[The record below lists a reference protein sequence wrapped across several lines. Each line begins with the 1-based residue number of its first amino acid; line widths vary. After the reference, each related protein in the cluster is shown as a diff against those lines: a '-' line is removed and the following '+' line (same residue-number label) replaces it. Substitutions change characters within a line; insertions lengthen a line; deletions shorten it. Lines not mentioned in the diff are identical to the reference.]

1 MNKPALPRQQRGA
14 ATLLVVM
21 VLFFI
26 VSLVAAYASRNLLF
40 EQKTAA
46 NQYRSTAALE
56 AAEAGLGWATSLL
69 NGGRIDA
76 TCLPSANP
84 ANNSFRERYL
94 AIDDGGL
101 ITPRTLPAPS
111 TVALN
116 PSCVFNGNAW
126 QCSCPVDATPALPV
140 PAGTDMHPAFRLRF
154 VAMAGQPGLVQ
165 VEINACTRADDACL
179 NFPATGASNEARVT
193 VSAILALK
201 GGVATI
207 PGAALT
213 AREGVDLSGSGLTLS
228 IAPPSP
234 ANADKP
240 QGVLINAGQGVTS
253 MGASTLTPPV
263 PGTPVSSL
271 IAENDPTMGPTA
283 LVAVAPHSVGDAM
296 FARTFGAWPDDY
308 RDQPGVVVLN
318 CAVDCTASQV
328 RNAIAQSPGLPIWLN
343 GGFDIDSGGDIGT
356 ETQPVAI
363 VATGGVR
370 FTAAADVYGLVY
382 TRTATWGPDAGTGP
396 SIRGA
401 MVAENAISG
410 GGMTTAT
417 LIYDQ
422 AILNRV
428 RQKTG
433 SFVVVPGSWR
443 DF

>member
-1 MNKPALPRQQRGA
+1 MSTIALPRRQRGA
-14 ATLLVVM
+14 ATLMVVM
-21 VLFFI
+21 VLFFV
-26 VSLVAAYASRNLLF
+26 VSMVAAYASRNLLF

-69 NGGRIDA
+69 NGGRIDP

-94 AIDDGGL
+94 AIDDTGT

-111 TVALN
+111 TAALN

-126 QCSCPVDATPALPV
+126 QCSCPADANPVLAV
-140 PAGTDMHPAFRLRF
+140 PAGTDMFPAFRLRF
-154 VAMAGQPGLVQ
+154 VAIAGRPGLVR
-165 VEINACTRADDACL
+165 VEVNACTRADDACL

-213 AREGVDLSGSGLTLS
+213 AREGVNLTGNTFT
-228 IAPPSP
+228 I
-234 ANADKP
+234 ANADP
-240 QGVLINAGQGVTS
+240 RSGVTINAGQGINST
-253 MGASTLTPPV
+253 GSTLVTV
-263 PGTPVSSL
+263 AGSPGSL
-271 IAENDPTMGPTA
+271 STVENDLSLQPA
-283 LVAVAPHSVGDAM
+283 QVADGDAM
-296 FARTFGAWPDDY
+296 FARTFGAWPLDY
-308 RDQPGVVVLN
+308 RDQPGVVVIN
-318 CAVDCTASQV
+318 CAGNCTATQV
-328 RNAIAQSPGLPIWLN
+328 RDAIAQSPGLPIWLN

-356 ETQPVAI
+356 EAQPVAI
-363 VATGGVR
+363 VATGGVQ
-370 FTAAADVYGLVY
+370 FSAAADVYGLLY
-382 TRTATWGPDAGTGP
+382 TRAATWAPAGAAGATL
-396 SIRGA
+396 RGA
-401 MVAENAISG
+401 MVAENAILGAG
-410 GGMTTAT
+410 GSTAT
-417 LIYDQ
+417 LNYD
-422 AILNRV
+422 ATILNRV

>member
-1 MNKPALPRQQRGA
+1 MSTIALPRRQRGA
-14 ATLLVVM
+14 ATLMVVM
-21 VLFFI
+21 VLFFV
-26 VSLVAAYASRNLLF
+26 VSMVAAYASRNLLF

-69 NGGRIDA
+69 NGGRIDP

-94 AIDDGGL
+94 AIDDTGT

-126 QCSCPVDATPALPV
+126 QCSCPADANPVLAV
-140 PAGTDMHPAFRLRF
+140 PAGTDMFPAFRLRF
-154 VAMAGQPGLVQ
+154 VAIAGRPGLVR
-165 VEINACTRADDACL
+165 VEVNACTRADDACL

-213 AREGVDLSGSGLTLS
+213 AREGVNLTGNTFT
-228 IAPPSP
+228 I
-234 ANADKP
+234 ANADP
-240 QGVLINAGQGVTS
+240 RSGVTINAGQAINSTG
-253 MGASTLTPPV
+253 STLITVAGSPGSLSVV
-263 PGTPVSSL
+263 PDDASL
-271 IAENDPTMGPTA
+271 NAA
-283 LVAVAPHSVGDAM
+283 LVAVPPLTAGDAM
-296 FARTFGAWPDDY
+296 FSRTFGTWPADY
-308 RDQPGVVVLN
+308 RDQPGVVVIN
-318 CAVDCTASQV
+318 CAGNCTATQV
-328 RNAIAQSPGLPIWLN
+328 RDAIAQSPGLPIWLN

-356 ETQPVAI
+356 ESQPVAI
-363 VATGGVR
+363 VATGGVQ
-370 FTAAADVYGLVY
+370 FSAAADVYGLIY
-382 TRTATWGPDAGTGP
+382 TRAATWAPAGAANPT
-396 SIRGA
+396 IRGA
-401 MVAENAISG
+401 MVAENAILG
-410 GGMTTAT
+410 AGAAAAT
-417 LIYDQ
+417 INYD
-422 AILNRV
+422 ATILNRV

>member
-1 MNKPALPRQQRGA
+1 MSPIALPRRQRGA
-14 ATLLVVM
+14 ATLMVVM
-21 VLFFI
+21 VLFFV
-26 VSLVAAYASRNLLF
+26 VSMVAAYASRNLLF

-69 NGGRIDA
+69 NGGRIDP

-94 AIDDGGL
+94 AIDDTGT

-126 QCSCPVDATPALPV
+126 QCSCPSDANPVLAV
-140 PAGTDMHPAFRLRF
+140 PAGTDMFPAFRLRF
-154 VAMAGQPGLVQ
+154 VAIAGRPGLVR
-165 VEINACTRADDACL
+165 VEVNACTRADDACL

-213 AREGVDLSGSGLTLS
+213 AREGVNLTGNNFT
-228 IAPPSP
+228 I
-234 ANADKP
+234 ANADP
-240 QGVLINAGQGVTS
+240 RSGVTINAGQAINSTG
-253 MGASTLTPPV
+253 STLVTV
-263 PGTPVSSL
+263 AGSPGSL
-271 IAENDPTMGPTA
+271 STVENDLSLQPA
-283 LVAVAPHSVGDAM
+283 QVADGDAM
-296 FARTFGAWPDDY
+296 FARTFGAWPLDY
-308 RDQPGVVVLN
+308 RDQPGVVVIN
-318 CAVDCTASQV
+318 CAGNCTATQV
-328 RNAIAQSPGLPIWLN
+328 RDAIAQSPGLPIWLN
-343 GGFDIDSGGDIGT
+343 GDFDIDSGGDIGT

-363 VATGGVR
+363 VATGGVQ
-370 FTAAADVYGLVY
+370 FSAAADVYGLLY
-382 TRTATWGPDAGTGP
+382 TRAATWAPGGGAGPT
-396 SIRGA
+396 IRGA
-401 MVAENAISG
+401 MIAENSVLG
-410 GGMTTAT
+410 GGPSNPTLNYDAT
-417 LIYDQ
+417 
-422 AILNRV
+422 ILNRV

>member
-1 MNKPALPRQQRGA
+1 MSPIALPRRQRGA
-14 ATLLVVM
+14 ATLMVVM
-21 VLFFI
+21 VLFFV
-26 VSLVAAYASRNLLF
+26 VSMVAAYASRNLLF

-69 NGGRIDA
+69 NGGRIDP

-94 AIDDGGL
+94 AIDDTGT

-126 QCSCPVDATPALPV
+126 QCSCPSDANPVLAV
-140 PAGTDMHPAFRLRF
+140 PAGTDMFPAFRLRF
-154 VAMAGQPGLVQ
+154 VAIAGRPGLVR
-165 VEINACTRADDACL
+165 VEVNACTRADDACL

-213 AREGVDLSGSGLTLS
+213 AREGVDLSGSSLTLALAPHS
-228 IAPPSP
+228 ANNEIAS
-234 ANADKP
+234 K
-240 QGVLINAGQGVTS
+240 GVLINAGQGVSGT
-253 MGASTLTPPV
+253 GTSTLTPLV
-263 PGTPVSSL
+263 PGTPISRLISDNDLSL
-271 IAENDPTMGPTA
+271 QPAQ
-283 LVAVAPHSVGDAM
+283 VADGDAM
-296 FARTFGAWPDDY
+296 FARTFGAWPLDY
-308 RDQPGVVVLN
+308 RDQPGVVVIN
-318 CAVDCTASQV
+318 CAGNCTATQV
-328 RNAIAQSPGLPIWLN
+328 RDAIAQSPGLPIWLN

-356 ETQPVAI
+356 EAQPVAI
-363 VATGGVR
+363 VATGGVQ
-370 FTAAADVYGLVY
+370 FSAAADVYGLLY
-382 TRTATWGPDAGTGP
+382 TRAATWTPAGGAGGPA
-396 SIRGA
+396 IRGA
-401 MVAENAISG
+401 VVAENAIGSPG
-410 GGMTTAT
+410 SANGQ
-417 LIYDQ
+417 LIYD
-422 AILNRV
+422 ATILNRV

>member
-1 MNKPALPRQQRGA
+1 MNTPTLPRRQRGA

-56 AAEAGLGWATSLL
+56 AAEAGLSWATSLL

-76 TCLPSANP
+76 TCLSSASP
-84 ANNSFRERYL
+84 TNNSFRERYL
-94 AIDDGGL
+94 AIDDGGI

-111 TVALN
+111 TVPLN

-126 QCSCPVDATPALPV
+126 QCSCPVDTAPALAV
-140 PAGTDMHPAFRLRF
+140 PAGTDMFPAFRLRF

-213 AREGVDLSGSGLTLS
+213 ARGTVDLGATNTMTIANTDPRSGVT
-228 IAPPSP
+228 
-234 ANADKP
+234 
-240 QGVLINAGQGVTS
+240 INAGGTITTHSATLVTVAGS
-253 MGASTLTPPV
+253 P
-263 PGTPVSSL
+263 SSL
-271 IAENDPTMGPTA
+271 SRVEGDAA
-283 LVAVAPHSVGDAM
+283 LQAAQVADGNAM
-296 FARTFGAWPDDY
+296 FARTFGAWPADY
-308 RDQPGVVVLN
+308 RDQPGVVVIN
-318 CAVDCTASQV
+318 CAPNCTATQV
-328 RNAIAQSPGLPIWLN
+328 RDAIAQSPGLPIWLN

-356 ETQPVAI
+356 ETAPVAI
-363 VATGGVR
+363 VATGDVQ
-370 FTAAADVYGLVY
+370 FSAAADVYGLVY
-382 TRTATWGPDAGTGP
+382 TRAATWAP
-396 SIRGA
+396 SGGANPTIRGA
-401 MVAENAISG
+401 MVAENAVLGVAPSG
-410 GGMTTAT
+410 TLNYDAT
-417 LIYDQ
+417 
-422 AILNRV
+422 ILNRV